1 MDIIVAGAGGV
12 GFRLAKVLSF
22 KHNVTVIDKNEEALN
37 RLQNSIDVM
46 IIHGNI
52 EDPITY
58 TLLTDKKFDLF
69 IAVTD
74 SDEINIISTL
84 IADEFIVVK
93 SKIIRLR
100 NTFFADSSI
109 SEKLN
114 ISFAVFPFDLTAKTL
129 ESLLFFPY
137 ANNVKS
143 FIEVN
148 QKLISIRIYETLN
161 PRSLS
166 WDSLKIVGIERDKSF
181 YFLKEND
188 SFMKD
193 DLVYIFGQDKE
204 IKKLCSKLKLDMPTK
219 VKNIVIF
226 GADTLGIEI
235 ALSLSK
241 HDTLIKLVES
251 DLYKCKQAVDV
262 LQDKV
267 TIINSKYEGHA
278 LFVEEG
284 ISEADMVIA
293 SSTND
298 EENIIK
304 CLEAKEYG
312 VEKVIAINND
322 MELYYLMHK
331 LGIVAVRG
339 PKTNAYYS
347 IVEQIASTTLVHK
360 RQYCG
365 GKASVLFRHIN
376 KDSELLEK
384 KVRPFKGEEFL
395 LYLIRGD
402 SIEVFDEVRILEEDD
417 VIVLFGTL
425 KYKEEHKFW
434 INHL

>member
-22 KHNVTVIDKNEEALN
+22 KHNVTVIDKNEDALN

-58 TLLTDKKFDLF
+58 TLLTDKQFDLF

-84 IADEFIVVK
+84 IADEFIGVK

-129 ESLLFFPY
+129 ESLLFFPH

-143 FIEVN
+143 FTEVN
-148 QKLISIRIYETLN
+148 QKLISIRMHETLKCT
-161 PRSLS
+161 SLS
-166 WDSLKIVGIERDKSF
+166 SDSLKIVGIERDKNF
-181 YFLKEND
+181 YFLKENE

-204 IKKLCSKLKLDMPTK
+204 IKALCSKLKLDMPTK

-235 ALSLSK
+235 ALRLSQ
-241 HDTLIKLVES
+241 HDTVIKLVES
-251 DLYKCKQAVDV
+251 DLQKCKQAVDI

-365 GKASVLFRHIN
+365 GKASVLFRHVN
-376 KDSELLEK
+376 KDSALLEK
-384 KVRPFKGEEFL
+384 KIRPFKGEEFL

-402 SIEVFDEVRILEEDD
+402 SIEVFDAAKKLEEDD
-417 VIVLFGTL
+417 VIVLFGTR